1 MKQKEFVKQLEE
13 LNLNELIISVY
24 WVLNEKGSVMIDEES
39 IKEEFNNKLQEIK
52 DILKNWKGIKNN
64 NMEEQTKE
72 IVVCNLECVLMPN
85 GEIISLGKTIGYFKD
100 FKKYLTIKEKK

>member
-24 WVLNEKGSVMIDEES
+24 WVLNEKDSVMIDEES

-52 DILKNWKGIKNN
+52 DILKN
-64 NMEEQTKE
+64 
-72 IVVCNLECVLMPN
+72 
-85 GEIISLGKTIGYFKD
+85 
-100 FKKYLTIKEKK
+100 